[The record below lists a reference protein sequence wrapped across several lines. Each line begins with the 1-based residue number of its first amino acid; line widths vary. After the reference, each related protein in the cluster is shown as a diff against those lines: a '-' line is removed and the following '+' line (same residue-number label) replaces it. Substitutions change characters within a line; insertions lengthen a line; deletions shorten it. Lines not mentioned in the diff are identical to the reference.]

1 MMEHSTIYDAAA
13 LYDLA
18 FSYRDFPREAQFLRE
33 LHAQRLGSEPRSFLE
48 LAAGPGRHA
57 QEMCRAGLDVTAL
70 DLSSAM
76 AAHCRRQAL
85 QQGLSFPYLVGDMS
99 SFRLE
104 RQFDLIACMLCS
116 ATYLLTDEQFL
127 AHLACVRAALSDAG
141 VYVLELPHPD
151 EASEAKTSSDW
162 KMKDNNGELVV
173 QWQESAAVGRLLTV
187 DVRLEYRPND
197 GSQPRV
203 VTDQG
208 RQRDLTEAQLRALA
222 EAAGFVVSDV
232 FGALDESVALHDPK
246 AWRMVAVLRKAL

>member
-1 MMEHSTIYDAAA
+1 MEHSTIYDAAA

-18 FSYRDFPREAQFLRE
+18 FSYRDFAREAHFLRQ
-33 LHAQRLGSEPRSFLE
+33 LYAGRLRREPRSFLE

-76 AAHCRRQAL
+76 ASDCQRQAR

-104 RQFDLIACMLCS
+104 RRFDLIACMLCS
-116 ATYLLTDEQFL
+116 ATYMLTDEQFL

-141 VYVLELPHPD
+141 LYVLELPHPE
-151 EASEAKTSSDW
+151 EASEARTSSEW
-162 KMKDNNGELVV
+162 TMKDAQGELAV
-173 QWQESAAVGRLLTV
+173 QWRESAAVGRLLTV

-197 GSQPRV
+197 GGPPQV
-203 VTDQG
+203 VIDQG
-208 RQRDLTEAQLRALA
+208 RQRELTEAQLRALA

-232 FGALDESVALHDPK
+232 FGALDETVTLHDAK
-246 AWRMVAVLRKAL
+246 AWRMVAILSKAL